1 MYALNENLQAIES
14 RQQIRDALLTLMR
27 QIPYQEISITQICQQ
42 ANVVR
47 QTYYRNFEF
56 KGDIL
61 AFHLDVLFKQFFDNY
76 YTGIGMLTQFNS
88 FFGFMYQNRDFL
100 LLASKN
106 DLFFMIN
113 RTITEN
119 IAKFVNIREI
129 SNVDDP
135 RAERYV
141 TGFIASTVCS
151 LLSLWAEHGFEESA
165 EWMSGLASRFLS
177 GLQLNDAMRM
187 QVFGS

>member
-1 MYALNENLQAIES
+1 MYALNENQQAIES

-61 AFHLDVLFKQFFDNY
+61 AFHLDVLFKQFFDKY
-76 YTGIGMLTQFNS
+76 YTGVGMLTQLKS
-88 FFGFMYQNRDFL
+88 FFGFMYQNREFL

-119 IAKFVNIREI
+119 IAKFVSIHEI

-141 TGFIASTVCS
+141 TGFIAGTICS

-177 GLQLNDAMRM
+177 GLQLSDTMHA
-187 QVFGS
+187 QIFGV